1 MDPNLWKIEKG
12 RVDDII
18 NTSTLTSA
26 GTLSGIQRN
35 LASIDSS
42 FNSGINALNT
52 ALARQD
58 VTYNIV
64 SNEANRL
71 QQKKQ
76 SVDNA
81 YDSTRRMVHL
91 NNNYQKRYWDYTKI
105 IMIWVGV
112 LALYLI
118 MNLLTQYVPVI
129 PSILTDILV
138 LIAVIVGAVYS
149 FVIYNNLQ
157 NYDMMN
163 YGQINPAAPV
173 ISEETAAKNKAAL
186 ENAAAVASASGVSLP
201 TNPKELTCLL
211 NGLFYNT
218 DATTGVT
225 KCYKTCGTNPVL
237 STTFVGKCDTLGGN
251 PIPVIL
257 TNEQFTNKND
267 IQANGEYE
275 FTDYSVA

>member
-18 NTSTLTSA
+18 QTSTLTSA
-26 GTLSGIQRN
+26 GTLLGIQNN

-149 FVIYNNLQ
+149 FIIYNNLQ

-173 ISEETAAKNKAAL
+173 ISEETAAKNKATL
-186 ENAAAVASASGVSLP
+186 DAAARAAEAGATRTSDA
-201 TNPKELTCLL
+201 NELRCLD
-211 NGLFYNT
+211 NGLFYFT
-218 DATTGVT
+218 DTAGVT
-225 KCYKTCGTNPVL
+225 RCYKECTSTSSTSNTLIGRCTAEGTNLVQL
-237 STTFVGKCDTLGGN
+237 DSFQN
-251 PIPVIL
+251 
-257 TNEQFTNKND
+257 